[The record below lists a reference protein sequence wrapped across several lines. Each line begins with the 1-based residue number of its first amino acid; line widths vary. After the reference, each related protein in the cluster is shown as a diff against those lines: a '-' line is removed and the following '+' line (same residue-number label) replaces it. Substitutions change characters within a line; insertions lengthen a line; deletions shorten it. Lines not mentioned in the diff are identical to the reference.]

1 MFVSYLSLMDFRSY
15 KSLELKLNTGTHIF
29 LGENGEGKTNIA
41 ESIMYLALLSSHR
54 VSSTAP
60 LIKLGA
66 EKAYI
71 RAKIEDGSQS
81 SIIELEINNGK
92 ANRAKLNQN
101 PVRSQREIAGI
112 VKAICFSPEDLD
124 LVRGDPQERRQLL
137 DHLIVQHSPR
147 ISAVL
152 SDYERALKQRNSLL
166 KARAPQSS
174 LEPWDEHL
182 AHFGSELLAARIAMV
197 DSLQP
202 YFAASYSSISKKKN
216 AHFTYKSSIENATS
230 DINENKSLFK
240 SRLKEVQNQERERGI
255 SLIGPHR
262 DDLLL
267 FLGDQPVKGYASH
280 GESWSIALSLRL
292 ASYELLKAEDESP
305 ILILDDV
312 FSELDS
318 QRREQLSYVAS
329 SAEQTIITV
338 AVPNDLPTEISGNR
352 YRVAIGNVTSI

>member
-1 MFVSYLSLMDFRSY
+1 
-15 KSLELKLNTGTHIF
+15 
-29 LGENGEGKTNIA
+29 
-41 ESIMYLALLSSHR
+41 
-54 VSSTAP
+54 
-60 LIKLGA
+60 
-66 EKAYI
+66 
-71 RAKIEDGSQS
+71 
-81 SIIELEINNGK
+81 
-92 ANRAKLNQN
+92 
-101 PVRSQREIAGI
+101 
-112 VKAICFSPEDLD
+112 
-124 LVRGDPQERRQLL
+124 
-137 DHLIVQHSPR
+137 
-147 ISAVL
+147 
-152 SDYERALKQRNSLL
+152 
-166 KARAPQSS
+166 
-174 LEPWDEHL
+174 
-182 AHFGSELLAARIAMV
+182 MV

-318 QRREQLSYVAS
+318 QRREQLSFVATN
-329 SAEQTIITV
+329 AEQTIITV

-352 YRVAIGNVTSI
+352 YRVTTGTVTSI